1 MTNRF
6 ILAATIVVTGA
17 APLQSQSNL
26 LDRAVDKYEKTA
38 SARADFK
45 QTLTNPLTGSTS
57 INRGVLLRRAP
68 NLLSVIFDGP
78 NGDRVIADGTSL
90 WIYSP
95 ASAPGQVLKLPNSGG
110 RMNSVDP
117 GSQFLVAPRS
127 KYNIRQLGA
136 ATVGGRSTQMFELL
150 PKQQTAF
157 TRAVVWID
165 ISDASVRKFETND
178 ANGLKRVVE
187 ILTWRPN
194 VTIPKSAFRFVPPS
208 GTRVVDQST
217 FSGAR

>member
-1 MTNRF
+1 MINRF
-6 ILAATIVVTGA
+6 IFAATILVAGA
-17 APLQSQSNL
+17 APLHSQNSL
-26 LDRAVDKYEKTA
+26 LDKAVEKYEKTA

-68 NLLSVIFDGP
+68 NLLSVVFDGP

-95 ASAPGQVLKLPNSGG
+95 ASAPGQVIKLPNSGG

-127 KYNIRQLGA
+127 KYNIRHLGA
-136 ATVGGRSTQMFELL
+136 ATVAGRSTQMFELL

-165 ISDASVRKFETND
+165 TSDASIRKFETND

-208 GTRVVDQST
+208 GTRVVDQSA
-217 FSGAR
+217 FSGGH